1 MAGLKDVAT
10 EATPV
15 RVGTDIYLPS
25 LQPEAFEYNF
35 MGVATRNQKVHDCAL
50 INFLQQR

>member
-15 RVGTDIYLPS
+15 LVGIDIYLPS
-25 LQPEAFEYNF
+25 LQVEAFEYNF
-35 MGVATRNQKVHDCAL
+35 MGVATINQKVHDCAF
-50 INFLQQR
+50 INFLLQR